1 MGKSKSSPSPAPF
14 QPTAPQSSWGN
25 SVNYAPMS
33 GYTRAGQGIA
43 GVDMG
48 AIQQRIMAD
57 RQRQQ
62 QMQMQAQ
69 QAQQAPQPTYAQ
81 RDQDRQVMRMQ
92 GAQSRGLTENPYR
105 KMGYDAPQFVAGRDI
120 QTALQRGE
128 ITPQQAM
135 FMMRQ
140 NEK

>member
-25 SVNYAPMS
+25 TMNYAPMS

-62 QMQMQAQ
+62 QMQPQP
-69 QAQQAPQPTYAQ
+69 QQAPQPTYAQ
-81 RDQDRQVMRMQ
+81 NAQDRRVLNMT
-92 GAQSRGLTENPYR
+92 GARARGLTENPYR
-105 KMGYDAPQFVAGRDI
+105 KMGYDSARFVPGQDI
-120 QTALQRGE
+120 NEALRRGD
-128 ITPQQAM
+128 ITHQQAM

>member
-1 MGKSKSSPSPAPF
+1 MGKSKSSQSPAPF

-25 SVNYAPMS
+25 TMNYAPTS

-43 GVDMG
+43 GVDMN
-48 AIQQRIMAD
+48 AIQQRIMQ
-57 RQRQQ
+57 QRQQ
-62 QMQMQAQ
+62 APQMATQT
-69 QAQQAPQPTYAQ
+69 APQPTYAQ

-105 KMGYDAPQFVAGRDI
+105 KMGYDSARFVPGQDI
-120 QTALQRGE
+120 NEALRRGD
-128 ITPQQAM
+128 ITHQQAM

>member
-25 SVNYAPMS
+25 TMNYAPMS

-43 GVDMG
+43 GVDMN
-48 AIQQRIMAD
+48 AIQQRIMQ
-57 RQRQQ
+57 QRQQ
-62 QMQMQAQ
+62 QMQAQ
-69 QAQQAPQPTYAQ
+69 PQQAPQPTYAQ

-105 KMGYDAPQFVAGRDI
+105 KMGYDSARFVPGQDI
-120 QTALQRGE
+120 NEALRRGD
-128 ITPQQAM
+128 ITHQQAM

>member
-25 SVNYAPMS
+25 TMNYAPMS

-43 GVDMG
+43 GVDMN
-48 AIQQRIMAD
+48 AIQQRIMQ
-57 RQRQQ
+57 QRQQ
-62 QMQMQAQ
+62 QMQPQP
-69 QAQQAPQPTYAQ
+69 QQAPQPTYAQ